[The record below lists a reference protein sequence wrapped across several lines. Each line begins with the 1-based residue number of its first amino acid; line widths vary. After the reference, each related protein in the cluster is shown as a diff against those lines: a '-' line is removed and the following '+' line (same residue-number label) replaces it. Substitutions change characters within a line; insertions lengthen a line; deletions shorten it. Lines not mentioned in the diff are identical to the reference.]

1 MMQKKINERKE
12 IIKHTLP
19 EHEKI
24 KLLKSKILEKVKNQR
39 GEIINKITAY
49 IKNNWKKE
57 IVEQI
62 GVENHMLEIIDRLE
76 KTVKGELN
84 NTLQTNK
91 EEAIIEKAAELLQIH
106 LILDKE
112 KVQEVILKQIK
123 EKLNIK

>member
-1 MMQKKINERKE
+1 MQKKINERKE

-76 KTVKGELN
+76 KTVKGELI